1 MADDTIFSCPR
12 CFIGHCRPSKADF
25 VRMVGGTM
33 LNVPDMPAHVCDIC
47 GYREYD
53 EDALRQIQAMLGE
66 EPTPEADAPTLPQT
80 ASHDADADNARRP
93 KA

>member
-12 CFIGHCRPSKADF
+12 CFIGHCRPSK
-25 VRMVGGTM
+25 VVYVQMVGGRM
-33 LNVPDMPAHVCDIC
+33 FNVPDMPAHVCDIC

-53 EDALRQIQAMLGE
+53 EDALHQIQKMLGE
-66 EPTPEADAPTLPQT
+66 EELPNSDAPTPPS
-80 ASHDADADNARRP
+80 ASHDADADNVRRP